1 MKLVI
6 IYDALYLSAI
16 AQEMPTSKHEHVN
29 EYILSKLSDDIL
41 HSELFGFFPSS
52 WRNPTI
58 LKRHFSDMATIFKML
73 NTHLMIQVN
82 ICKITKQEA
91 VSNLMEVIN

>member
-1 MKLVI
+1 MCGTDRNFE
-6 IYDALYLSAI
+6 Y
-16 AQEMPTSKHEHVN
+16 VN
-29 EYILSKLSDDIL
+29 EYNLSKLSDDIL

-73 NTHLMIQVN
+73 NIHLMIQVN
-82 ICKITKQEA
+82 ICKITKQKA
-91 VSNLMEVIN
+91 ISKFMEVIN